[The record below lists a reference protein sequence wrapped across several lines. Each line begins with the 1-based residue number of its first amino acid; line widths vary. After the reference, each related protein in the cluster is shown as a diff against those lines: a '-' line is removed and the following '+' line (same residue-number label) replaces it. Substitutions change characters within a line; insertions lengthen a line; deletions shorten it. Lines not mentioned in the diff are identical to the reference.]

1 MGRLQGRTAVITGAA
16 SGIGRAA
23 SLLFAHEGACVVCVD
38 RAEAVAETAEMVAK
52 AGGKAVAITG
62 DAGDE
67 ACVVAYIARAQAEFG
82 SLDVVWAN
90 AGISGGFA
98 PLHEQTADYWA
109 EILRVNLI
117 GAFLAVKHASAAM
130 IPTGKGSI
138 ICTASVA
145 GIRSGAG
152 GPAYSASKAGVISLV
167 QTSANELYGT
177 GVRVNAIAPGLIETG
192 MTTPIFD
199 GARARGNEDKI
210 GQLNPLARYGLPD
223 EIAHAA
229 LFLASDDSS
238 YVNGQ
243 TLAVDGGLSTS
254 HPVVRR
260 KR

>member
-23 SLLFAHEGACVVCVD
+23 SLLFAREGASVVCVD
-38 RAEAVAETAEMVAK
+38 RAEAVAETADMVAK
-52 AGGKAVAITG
+52 AGGKAVAMNG

-67 ACVVAYIARAQAEFG
+67 ACVVGYIARAQAEFG

-98 PLHEQTADYWA
+98 TLQEQTADYWA

-130 IPTGKGSI
+130 IPNGKGSI

-167 QTSANELYGT
+167 QTCANELYGT

-192 MTTPIFD
+192 MTKPIFD
-199 GARARGNEDKI
+199 GARARGNGDKI
-210 GQLNPLARYGLPD
+210 GQLNPLARYGVPD

-229 LFLASDDSS
+229 LFLASDDAS